1 MLSNSPL
8 FLVVPSS
15 ITLTNLLLFL
25 FGSALVRSPNVEKL
39 VSTRTPIRIRQ
50 KTLGYRGTLLLIK
63 NFLRWRPGS
72 GHCVEKSTHP
82 HNGFQGREPKMHVQ
96 EESWGSKSKVILRT
110 QLGNFNS
117 FRKIQRTGGVTKTNN
132 IRKFVKVIKP
142 GTAKYRGNPKFLSPM
157 EQKIKKGRGKDLAGI
172 VQKQTYLLKYPCV
185 YTKYY

>member
-63 NFLRWRPGS
+63 NFLKSFKKS
-72 GHCVEKSTHP
+72 GQNELGIIFS
-82 HNGFQGREPKMHVQ
+82 GFYGDDYIVLEFTWL
-96 EESWGSKSKVILRT
+96 SSYSLA
-110 QLGNFNS
+110 LYS
-117 FRKIQRTGGVTKTNN
+117 FTLKDRNLSQRVHHIGLELVRRNAFT
-132 IRKFVKVIKP
+132 
-142 GTAKYRGNPKFLSPM
+142 
-157 EQKIKKGRGKDLAGI
+157 
-172 VQKQTYLLKYPCV
+172 
-185 YTKYY
+185 